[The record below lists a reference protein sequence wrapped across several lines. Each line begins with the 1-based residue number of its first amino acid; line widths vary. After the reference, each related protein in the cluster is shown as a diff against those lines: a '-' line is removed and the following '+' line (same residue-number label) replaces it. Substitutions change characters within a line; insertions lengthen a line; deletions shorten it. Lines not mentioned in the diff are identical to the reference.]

1 LVFVLFTPIQAFPA
15 RAQEITVSAAIAFK
29 ESFVEL
35 GNAFETGQKGVRVRF
50 NFGASGDLARQSAA
64 GAPVEVF
71 ASTGLREMDE
81 LDQKGATIPGSRV
94 NFAGNRMVLAI
105 PVGSKAHLAAFSDLT
120 RKEVQKIAIGNPRTV
135 PAGRYAEELIRKL
148 NLWEPL
154 KDKLI
159 FAENVRQVLDY
170 VVRNEVDAGLV
181 YATDALIRTKELKMV
196 LPAPEGS
203 HSPVVYPIAAVKNR
217 KNEKTARAFI
227 AWVNSAEG
235 KRILIRYGFRTLE
248 DNK

>member
-1 LVFVLFTPIQAFPA
+1 MVFVLFTPIQAFPA

-81 LDQKGATIPGSRV
+81 LDQKGATIPDSRV

-105 PVGSKAHLAAFSDLT
+105 PGIESAPGCFFRPH
-120 RKEVQKIAIGNPRTV
+120 
-135 PAGRYAEELIRKL
+135 
-148 NLWEPL
+148 
-154 KDKLI
+154 
-159 FAENVRQVLDY
+159 
-170 VVRNEVDAGLV
+170 
-181 YATDALIRTKELKMV
+181 
-196 LPAPEGS
+196 PEGG
-203 HSPVVYPIAAVKNR
+203 PKNR
-217 KNEKTARAFI
+217 HRESPHRPGRPLCRRAVTQI
-227 AWVNSAEG
+227 KPLGTIE
-235 KRILIRYGFRTLE
+235 R
-248 DNK
+248 